1 MLKYYSKDTCMA
13 VLGLQWIGEIL
24 TTNVGYLMVLPD
36 SSPLYQ
42 LMRIFSCGMS
52 ELMKP
57 LRLKSCIYSIYSSS
71 MLVHT
76 TL

>member
-24 TTNVGYLMVLPD
+24 TTNVGYLMVIPD

-42 LMRIFSCGMS
+42 LMRILSCGMS